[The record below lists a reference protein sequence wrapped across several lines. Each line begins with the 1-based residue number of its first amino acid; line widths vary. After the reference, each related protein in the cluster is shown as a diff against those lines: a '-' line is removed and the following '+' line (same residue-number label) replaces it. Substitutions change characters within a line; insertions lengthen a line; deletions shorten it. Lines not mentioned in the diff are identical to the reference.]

1 RTRRWAPRCGAGSG
15 GKDDGRGPAV
25 ARLRR
30 RRGRVI
36 QEIPVRSLGELIDA
50 LTPPEPDPVTG
61 RRRATG
67 VYHGARSA
75 DQPLL
80 TSLDRLG
87 GTRPPHTKAHL
98 EAHILRNFVRHSRPY
113 LPADPTNEW
122 ELLVIAQHHGVPTRL
137 LDWSYSPLVA
147 AHFATRH

>member
-61 RRRATG
+61 RRRDTG

-87 GTRPPHTKAHL
+87 GTRPPHTQAHL
-98 EAHILRNFVRHSRPY
+98 EAPLLRPLVRHSRPY
-113 LPADPTNEW
+113 RPPDPTNGW
-122 ELLVIAQHHGVPTRL
+122 GLPVLAPRH
-137 LDWSYSPLVA
+137 A
-147 AHFATRH
+147 A